1 MTVPDSHIFQQQFYW
16 GQTRAQPHGYRPQ
29 TWLKFKHNPELG
41 KRRVIIQRKQEG
53 AYSILLTIY
62 EAVRRP
68 KNISE
73 YCGPVFRSFVG

>member
-41 KRRVIIQRKQEG
+41 TPELGTPEIDTALQFQK
-53 AYSILLTIY
+53 
-62 EAVRRP
+62 
-68 KNISE
+68 
-73 YCGPVFRSFVG
+73 